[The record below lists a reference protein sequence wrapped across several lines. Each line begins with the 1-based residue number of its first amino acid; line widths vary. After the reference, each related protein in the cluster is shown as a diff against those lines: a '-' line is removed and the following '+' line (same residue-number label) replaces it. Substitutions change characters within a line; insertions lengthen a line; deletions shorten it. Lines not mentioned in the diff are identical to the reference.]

1 MTDRLSRV
9 NITSKIAGKT
19 AHAVNQFFT
28 NLRQKMGTDACYC
41 IFKTI
46 TSDNGSEFSELT
58 QVHDHVFY
66 ADPYSPWER
75 GSNEINNRFLRKE
88 ITKGEA
94 INNYSSAQIIAT
106 NDWMNHYPRTMFNG
120 HSSMDIYRKAF
131 YQEISQLH
139 QPIINW
145 SVLFI

>member
-1 MTDRLSRV
+1 
-9 NITSKIAGKT
+9 
-19 AHAVNQFFT
+19 
-28 NLRQKMGTDACYC
+28 MGTDAYYR

-106 NDWMNHYPRTMFNG
+106 NDWMNHYHELCLMDIPQWISIVRPSTKRY
-120 HSSMDIYRKAF
+120 HSS
-131 YQEISQLH
+131 
-139 QPIINW
+139 INQ
-145 SVLFI
+145 

>member
-1 MTDRLSRV
+1 MLIRIPLGNVDPMGLITGFSR
-9 NITSKIAGKT
+9 K
-19 AHAVNQFFT
+19 
-28 NLRQKMGTDACYC
+28 
-41 IFKTI
+41 
-46 TSDNGSEFSELT
+46 
-58 QVHDHVFY
+58 
-66 ADPYSPWER
+66 
-75 GSNEINNRFLRKE
+75 

-106 NDWMNHYPRTMFNG
+106 NDWMNHYPRAMFNG
-120 HSSMDIYRKAF
+120 HSSVDIYRKAF

>member
-1 MTDRLSRV
+1 MTTRFWNDKIVVLIKVLLS
-9 NITSKIAGKT
+9 NGLYGNTIKDLDG
-19 AHAVNQFFT
+19 FF
-28 NLRQKMGTDACYC
+28 C
-41 IFKTI
+41 
-46 TSDNGSEFSELT
+46 
-58 QVHDHVFY
+58 
-66 ADPYSPWER
+66 
-75 GSNEINNRFLRKE
+75 NRFLRKE

-106 NDWMNHYPRTMFNG
+106 NDWMNHYPRAMFNG